1 MDIPRRTSLAA
12 AAALVLVGTSS
23 LLSAGLKIAAFESA
37 TSAGRPSLGAK
48 AHQVSNPTGA
58 IQMSCFDLPVS
69 SALLDPSS
77 CWLTDPTSA
86 VLVGTDP
93 GDARDG
99 VIVIVQGQRQNLV
112 DLAGSGSLHVETANQ
127 QSACVTNAQGD
138 YRSVNLVSG
147 TVAAGWSSTCSLSTA
162 GGTVG
167 TSAVSAPAA
176 TESSP
181 TEGSE
186 ITNTVASEAP
196 SVTPSYYEYYSYYAR
211 CDSGISGSCPLY
223 EQGAST
229 HTPPE
234 NGLVVLDFGSP
245 CYLPSDPS
253 VYGVEMFFQPTCISD
268 SALQPLVDNWISGY
282 ESQNST
288 NTVNLTLALGTS
300 NSYNGV
306 DSNYALTNPE
316 MTSSGQSWYQDLV
329 GTISTSGLSAPLTI
343 WGADDLEEAAVS
355 EQEWSTGP
363 ASVAWVQGF
372 GAASPAGA
380 ACPLNQ
386 SGYMADYG
394 DDVLG
399 GSGNGSADDW
409 TVPEIYDVSYGLPV
423 ACAEPEI
430 YFPDMATEWQAL
442 SQWALNNGYNPI
454 AFSGVM
460 TEIEAGT
467 LSPNAAWSDL
477 ESDSGQSPPI
487 PSVTTISWNLQN
499 LPVVNSVSPQQ
510 GPITGGTQVQISG
523 TNLSGAEAV
532 DFGDNP
538 ASSFTINGAGSLTAT
553 APPGSVGF
561 VDVTVQTAVGTSTP
575 GGADGFVYT
584 APAAYHPVAPAR
596 IEDTRPGS
604 GEPGSGDAPGVGQ
617 VLSMQVSGIGPIPAT
632 RVSAVVLNLTVIVG
646 PTASPETISVFPT
659 GLAVPSSP
667 TINLTSAG
675 TQSDLVE
682 VALGRGGSVSVYS
695 GAGGTQII
703 ADVEGWYDTSA
714 PGSGAGLYNP
724 VDPTRIVDTRTG
736 QTLGAGDSLVV
747 QVAGS
752 GGIPSSGAE
761 AAVLSVTVIGAAP
774 QGVVQVE
781 PTGTSPDNTSLV
793 DFYNFQP
800 VANQVV
806 AMLGS
811 GGDVT
816 VYNDS
821 SGSLNLLIDV
831 EGWYTN
837 GSGATTGSAFN
848 VQVPTLVVDTRSG
861 SGTPYSGDTIPSDQ
875 TLRVGFPQLGGIPS
889 QGAVAVVAAT
899 TSFDATSVGDLTVFP
914 EDQSEN
920 TSSEIDWIPG
930 QISNNLLVVGLG
942 ANGGVEFQN
951 NSPGIVDLVL
961 EVTGWFGTPTSASMP
976 VVNSVSPAS
985 GPVVG
990 GTEITITGQNLSG
1003 AESVSMG
1010 GALATDVV
1018 VVSATSITATTPAGS
1033 AGFASVGVTTASG
1046 SSLPQGA
1053 DGFLYEADGGYHPLT
1068 PTRIADTRTGTGLP
1082 GSDQGPGP
1090 GQILDLPVT
1099 GAGGVP
1105 TTGVA
1110 AVVLNVTV
1118 TGATNEGYVTAYP
1131 TGLAVPGS
1139 STIDFFAG
1147 QTVANLAVV
1156 AVGRGGEISIYN
1168 ALGWTQVIVDIE
1180 GWYDDST
1187 PSSGAGLFNPLS
1199 PQRIADTRKDS
1210 NAPYSGQTLGPGTS
1224 LTVQVSGVGGVP
1236 SSGVEAVVVNL
1247 TGLDATTADDLT
1259 VYPTGQ
1265 PMPDSSNVNFFP
1277 GEVVPNQD
1285 IVELGTDGQITIT
1298 NSSGSA
1304 DVIVDVAGWFSN
1316 GIGGSTTGLV
1326 YHPVATVRALDTR
1339 TTAPISAD
1347 QTLTVQLAGLPGVP
1361 VSGPSAV
1368 AMNVTTTD
1376 PAAAGDLQMWPGGGV
1391 QPDTSELN
1399 WLPGY
1404 TTENLVIMG
1413 LGSDGT
1419 VSFGD
1424 ESPGSVELVLDV
1436 AGWFG
1441 AA

>member
-1 MDIPRRTSLAA
+1 
-12 AAALVLVGTSS
+12 
-23 LLSAGLKIAAFESA
+23 
-37 TSAGRPSLGAK
+37 
-48 AHQVSNPTGA
+48 
-58 IQMSCFDLPVS
+58 
-69 SALLDPSS
+69 
-77 CWLTDPTSA
+77 
-86 VLVGTDP
+86 
-93 GDARDG
+93 
-99 VIVIVQGQRQNLV
+99 
-112 DLAGSGSLHVETANQ
+112 
-127 QSACVTNAQGD
+127 
-138 YRSVNLVSG
+138 
-147 TVAAGWSSTCSLSTA
+147 
-162 GGTVG
+162 
-167 TSAVSAPAA
+167 
-176 TESSP
+176 
-181 TEGSE
+181 
-186 ITNTVASEAP
+186 
-196 SVTPSYYEYYSYYAR
+196 
-211 CDSGISGSCPLY
+211 
-223 EQGAST
+223 
-229 HTPPE
+229 
-234 NGLVVLDFGSP
+234 
-245 CYLPSDPS
+245 
-253 VYGVEMFFQPTCISD
+253 
-268 SALQPLVDNWISGY
+268 
-282 ESQNST
+282 
-288 NTVNLTLALGTS
+288 
-300 NSYNGV
+300 
-306 DSNYALTNPE
+306 
-316 MTSSGQSWYQDLV
+316 
-329 GTISTSGLSAPLTI
+329 
-343 WGADDLEEAAVS
+343 
-355 EQEWSTGP
+355 
-363 ASVAWVQGF
+363 
-372 GAASPAGA
+372 
-380 ACPLNQ
+380 
-386 SGYMADYG
+386 MADYG

-914 EDQSEN
+914 EDQSEH
-920 TSSEIDWIPG
+920 
-930 QISNNLLVVGLG
+930 LV
-942 ANGGVEFQN
+942 
-951 NSPGIVDLVL
+951 
-961 EVTGWFGTPTSASMP
+961 
-976 VVNSVSPAS
+976 
-985 GPVVG
+985 
-990 GTEITITGQNLSG
+990 
-1003 AESVSMG
+1003 
-1010 GALATDVV
+1010 
-1018 VVSATSITATTPAGS
+1018 
-1033 AGFASVGVTTASG
+1033 
-1046 SSLPQGA
+1046 
-1053 DGFLYEADGGYHPLT
+1053 
-1068 PTRIADTRTGTGLP
+1068 
-1082 GSDQGPGP
+1082 
-1090 GQILDLPVT
+1090 
-1099 GAGGVP
+1099 
-1105 TTGVA
+1105 
-1110 AVVLNVTV
+1110 
-1118 TGATNEGYVTAYP
+1118 
-1131 TGLAVPGS
+1131 
-1139 STIDFFAG
+1139 
-1147 QTVANLAVV
+1147 
-1156 AVGRGGEISIYN
+1156 
-1168 ALGWTQVIVDIE
+1168 
-1180 GWYDDST
+1180 
-1187 PSSGAGLFNPLS
+1187 
-1199 PQRIADTRKDS
+1199 
-1210 NAPYSGQTLGPGTS
+1210 
-1224 LTVQVSGVGGVP
+1224 
-1236 SSGVEAVVVNL
+1236 
-1247 TGLDATTADDLT
+1247 
-1259 VYPTGQ
+1259 
-1265 PMPDSSNVNFFP
+1265 
-1277 GEVVPNQD
+1277 
-1285 IVELGTDGQITIT
+1285 
-1298 NSSGSA
+1298 
-1304 DVIVDVAGWFSN
+1304 
-1316 GIGGSTTGLV
+1316 
-1326 YHPVATVRALDTR
+1326 
-1339 TTAPISAD
+1339 
-1347 QTLTVQLAGLPGVP
+1347 
-1361 VSGPSAV
+1361 
-1368 AMNVTTTD
+1368 
-1376 PAAAGDLQMWPGGGV
+1376 GD
-1391 QPDTSELN
+1391 
-1399 WLPGY
+1399 
-1404 TTENLVIMG
+1404 
-1413 LGSDGT
+1413 
-1419 VSFGD
+1419 
-1424 ESPGSVELVLDV
+1424 
-1436 AGWFG
+1436 
-1441 AA
+1441 